1 MPGVGD
7 VRSRGSGWARGG
19 ALPALAAG
27 LVILL
32 AWAVLAHA
40 MRNSTLLPDPLS
52 VAGTLGRLLASGALF
67 QHAGASL
74 GRIFL
79 AWSLAVAIAIP
90 LGVAMGRSERMDR
103 FVRPFVELFRPI
115 SPLAWI
121 PLAVLWFGIGL
132 GGKVFIIVIGSF
144 FPALLNTIAGVKGV
158 PPIFITAARTFG
170 CSPLQLT
177 TRVCLPAALPTIAT
191 GLRISFGTAWM
202 TIIAAEMVAS
212 RSGLGHMI
220 VDGMEILRS
229 DIVIVGMAVIGVLG
243 FAFASVFRGVEE
255 WLKDR

>member
-1 MPGVGD
+1 MPLQVSE
-7 VRSRGSGWARGG
+7 RAWRG

-27 LVILL
+27 LVIVAAWTAL
-32 AWAVLAHA
+32 ARV
-40 MRNSTLLPDPLS
+40 MRNDTLLPGPLS
-52 VAGTLGRLLASGALF
+52 VTETLGSLIASGALF
-67 QHAGASL
+67 QHTGASV

-79 AWSLAVAIAIP
+79 AWTLAVAIAIP
-90 LGVAMGRSERMDR
+90 LGIGMGRSERMDR

-132 GGKVFIIVIGSF
+132 SGKVFIIVIGSF
-144 FPALLNTIAGVKGV
+144 FPALLNTIAGVKEV
-158 PPIFITAARTFG
+158 PPIFLTAAKTFG
-170 CSPLQLT
+170 CTPIQLT
-177 TRVCLPAALPTIAT
+177 TRVCIPAALPTIAT

-212 RSGLGHMI
+212 KSGLGYMI

-229 DIVIVGMAVIGVLG
+229 DIVIVGMAVIGLLG
-243 FAFASVFRGVEE
+243 FAFDSVFRGVEE
-255 WLKDR
+255 WLGNR